1 MAGPPGGRPRE
12 NTVVLA
18 VIAAVI
24 VALMVCDL
32 AKLISSGGGDNGI
45 AVGTTTSHR
54 SAVAPLS
61 GADAL
66 RARRSGASSSAPS
79 STGESASTGSST
91 TIPRGPATTGVF
103 PPATPPTNRTTTT
116 AASGRWDPTGVASDP
131 ATRGLYL
138 VDADSGAIHPV
149 LLDYT
154 FGGVSFSPDG
164 QRLVFDGR
172 AGDALPNGAIPTH
185 LWIVNRDGSGLHE
198 VAAGT
203 VYPEGPSWSPDGRS
217 IAYYGQPVNA
227 NGDESLYL
235 LDVATGSSRLLG
247 YLDEGR
253 GKLEWSPDGREIAVA
268 APNHRTIELINP
280 ATGAITEAPLPA
292 EPVATNFLTNEPYE
306 VSWTKDSSHLVVS
319 YLTGPILLADAGGHV
334 LATLN
339 PQGRYGQASPGG
351 PVFSEWI
358 DFGTYLQPL
367 SGGSARLLA
376 SNVDP
381 IDWSHDGLLLA
392 GETGDS
398 TVVALDAS
406 TGQTRMLVQE
416 THWQAGPAGWSPVGH
431 TMAVVVEQTAVRR
444 Y

>member
-1 MAGPPGGRPRE
+1 M
-12 NTVVLA
+12 LA
-18 VIAAVI
+18 VIAAVV

-32 AKLISSGGGDNGI
+32 AVLISSGGGDKGI

-54 SAVAPLS
+54 SGVASLS

-91 TIPRGPATTGVF
+91 TIPAEPATTRVR
-103 PPATPPTNRTTTT
+103 PPATPPTNRTTTTT

-138 VDADSGAIHPV
+138 VDADSAAIHPV

-154 FGGVSFSPDG
+154 FGSVSFSPDG
-164 QRLVFDGR
+164 QRLVFDSR
-172 AGDALPNGAIPTH
+172 AGDALPKGAVPTH
-185 LWIVNRDGSGLHE
+185 LWIINRDGSGLHE
-198 VAAGT
+198 VATGT
-203 VYPEGPSWSPDGRS
+203 MYPEAPSWSPDGRS

-227 NGDESLYL
+227 NADISLYL
-235 LDVATGSSRLLG
+235 LDVETGSSRFLG
-247 YLDEGR
+247 YVDQGR
-253 GKLEWSPDGREIAVA
+253 GKLEWSPDGRQIAVA
-268 APNHRTIELINP
+268 ASNHRTIELINP
-280 ATGAITEAPLPA
+280 ATGAVTEAPLPA
-292 EPVATNFLTNEPYE
+292 EPVATNFVTNVPYE

-319 YLTGPILLADAGGHV
+319 YLTGPVLLADSAGHV
-334 LATLN
+334 VATLN
-339 PQGRYGQASPGG
+339 AQGRYAQVSPAG

-358 DFGTYLQPL
+358 NFGAYLQPL

-381 IDWSHDGLLLA
+381 IDWSRDGRLLA
-392 GETGDS
+392 GETGDT
-398 TVVALDAS
+398 TVVALDPS

-416 THWQAGPAGWSPVGH
+416 SHWQAGPAGWSPVGH
-431 TMAVVVEQTAVRR
+431 TMAVVVEQTAARR